1 MRLFKYIFLLFF
13 FFSCDSDDT
22 TSEVTDIRYKV
33 LLDYDG
39 DLVFIGDQTNKVIFE
54 SSSSEYYLSI
64 LGYYNKVQSKRLY
77 FISRSDFYSGFK
89 LNYIDLQDLYE
100 NRDYNY
106 TVQSSVINFDENDY
120 LMSGVFME
128 SENRYHFLVT
138 EDDSNILLKTFENGS
153 LVETQNVTST
163 FGIPNFGIEG
173 ISYFQASNKLVIIQD
188 VFNSSAQKTMIIDLD
203 TFSLV
208 EEHTNFNYNFFKGF
222 GDAEHQFLIGRKEI
236 SYQVHEYLTDL
247 QGDLITDNSDTYTFI
262 GSASIGYDTEDSAF
276 EYFIDGD
283 GREEVGTINTF
294 TGELLRQG
302 VEGEPHSRNSPIFY
316 FKPN

>member
-1 MRLFKYIFLLFF
+1 MKLFKYIFLLFF
-13 FFSCDSDDT
+13 FFSCDSDDK

-64 LGYYNKVQSKRLY
+64 LGYYNEIQSKRLY
-77 FISRSDFYSGFK
+77 FISRSDFYSGFM

-106 TVQSSVINFDENDY
+106 TVQSSIINFDENDY

-138 EDDSNILLKTFENGS
+138 EDDSNILLKTFESGL
-153 LVETQNVTST
+153 LVETQNLTSS
-163 FGIPNFGIEG
+163 FAVANFGIEG
-173 ISYFQASNKLVIIQD
+173 ISYLQESNKLVIIQD
-188 VFNSSAQKTMIIDLD
+188 VFNSSTQKTKIIDLD
-203 TFSLV
+203 TFSLIG
-208 EEHTNFNYNFFKGF
+208 EHTNFNYNFFKSF
-222 GDAEHQFLIGRKEI
+222 GNEDHQYLIGRKEI
-236 SYQVHEYLTDL
+236 SYEVHEYLTDL
-247 QGDLITDNSDTYTFI
+247 EGNLITYNSDKYAFI
-262 GSASIGYDTEDSAF
+262 GRVSTGYDTEESAF
-276 EYFIDGD
+276 EYFVNGD
-283 GREEVGTINTF
+283 VREEVGTINTT
-294 TGELLRQG
+294 TGELLQQG